1 MISKID
7 ISNIIYQ
14 QLNYLLY
21 FPSYIQK
28 QLIVFLIQQTKLI
41 DNM

>member
-1 MISKID
+1 MTPEID

-14 QLNYLLY
+14 QLNHLPY

-28 QLIVFLIQQTKLI
+28 NLIVFLIQQTKLI

>member
-1 MISKID
+1 MTPEID

-14 QLNYLLY
+14 QPSHLLY
-21 FPSYIQK
+21 FPSYIRK
-28 QLIVFLIQQTKLI
+28 KMIVFLIQQTKLI